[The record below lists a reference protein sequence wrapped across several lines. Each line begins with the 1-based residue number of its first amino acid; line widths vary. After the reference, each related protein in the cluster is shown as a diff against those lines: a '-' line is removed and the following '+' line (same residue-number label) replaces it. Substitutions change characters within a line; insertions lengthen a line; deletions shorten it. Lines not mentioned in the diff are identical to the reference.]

1 MKEDIRDCTE
11 LHDEMIYLPFT
22 MQYKKIESTMQCT
35 EMIQVSRKTVNQ
47 ALGRV
52 LGCIL
57 DEYEWYFIDID
68 ERYCN
73 ADRICMFWA
82 A

>member
-1 MKEDIRDCTE
+1 
-11 LHDEMIYLPFT
+11 
-22 MQYKKIESTMQCT
+22 MQCT

-82 A
+82 ANAKIEKRNRSQTIKEIDPDPEIDKFEF